1 MKNRLQFNRHFPI
14 FSGETKTIG
23 GEQVWIDGREQAKK
37 WLDAKIK
44 HADFIPLIG
53 EPIVLRY
60 LDNAGNKQLILA
72 VGKATG
78 NTTGDTTRR
87 EYHIIDSAELQE
99 GVNTANNN
107 ANLAVELASS
117 FAKDIE
123 NYRIILQNMIGDG
136 GIEMEDGSYFETDD
150 PRGCGLYKVY
160 PGTNFISAATSF
172 AKADYILDQAI
183 GKTNGAVSELSGAT
197 EGIKESL
204 GGLSGATQSL
214 SGVVGDLSANT
225 QAALADVNDDLAA
238 LSSATVSFS
247 AATNTV
253 INNITSGA
261 GLEPDGTYEHE
272 HNANYIDDATSLF
285 DADVIL
291 DRTIKELSGNTVAG
305 INDLSA
311 NTVSAIAENTERIN
325 ETINN
330 LSAGTVNIVNNLS
343 AGTIA
348 AINDLSANTADAVD
362 EINNDVAALSSATV
376 SFSAA
381 TDGLIN
387 NIKDGSGLKPDG
399 TYEHKHDANYIGN
412 ADSLFKADVILDETI
427 ADLSANTI
435 SAINNLSAGTVA
447 RIDNLSANTIN
458 AINNLS
464 ANTVAADQ
472 AINDRIDDLESREIL
487 GEDAIRVAK
496 NDGNH
501 TVSLRISDEDKVLT
515 QNYYGLKANVNLVYD
530 SENKKIY
537 LKGKNN
543 ETISEINAADFIKDG
558 MLDTVALI
566 TATEEMAV
574 QHPELIPGEIY
585 LMLTFNTDAGKA
597 DVFISV
603 KKLVDI
609 YTVSASSID
618 YLTIEGYEIRANVN
632 VENGLA
638 GYEYAKGISAVT
650 TNIVEAAGLNLG
662 EQGMYPGHDDTHII
676 KNAHSLDHADVLLDG
691 AIYNVSGMVIDLS
704 GNVINYIDEKT
715 EGFDERI
722 NEVENKVYELSAGT
736 VSELRV
742 VNEKIVSG
750 ITTLSG
756 NVINYVDGKISGLTG
771 DVNALSG
778 AVINLSAATTAISHD
793 VTALSAGTIQLSADT
808 VAAINAAIDG
818 LDSEASVTPGKYLT
832 GIEIVD
838 GKINGIT
845 ETDLPELSITPL
857 GDGNVI
863 TDIQVNDHEITF
875 SKGLTVATDADLENL
890 SGSVVS
896 IQEELD
902 RAEDAAGLANDGTY
916 IKPTETG
923 LTSGSKSL
931 RDAIAILDDA
941 TLELS
946 AATVFAMEGVDDK
959 IEELSGAVITF
970 SSATVNEIT
979 NINNDINVV
988 SGDVQELSG
997 AVMSISAKTAGVL
1010 TLNLNGVEQG
1020 KYCPSASTT
1029 IDLTAIQ
1036 EVTGA
1041 DVLLTGYE
1049 ISTASTLEELTVV
1062 ETDNVNE
1069 AFGKVQKQ
1077 IIDNEEVVAAALNE
1091 IDERVD
1097 ALSASVVNN
1106 RIDIDILSAN
1116 MADISVIANN
1126 LDELSAATI
1135 SMSGSV
1141 VNNRTDIDILSAN
1154 MIDNEMVIAAAFND
1168 VNSRIINLS
1177 GDVTTLQ
1184 QETLTGVS
1192 IDGVLQP
1199 IVNRVA
1205 NLEIEVPV
1213 VANFFDGAEYDSNTK
1228 LIKFTHGQN
1237 VVDTIDATDFIKD
1250 GMLDSV
1256 SVIEISGETYL
1267 SFVFNTDSGKEAIN
1281 IKVSDFAG
1289 LYSAGSGI
1297 SISNDNVVTI
1307 KLANKGDTNF
1317 LKLDGDGLYLTGLSE
1332 MLTDVNSLSG
1342 MVNTLSGDVS
1352 TLSGAVINLSAATT
1366 AISQNLNIVSG
1377 GLESLS
1383 ASVITNRNNINTLS
1397 ARTVNLSGDTYGS
1410 GVIDSEHN
1418 VINVGTY
1425 RTFAEITASTSD
1437 ITLDLANYLTIVNV
1451 TAGTYTLRMPSSNL
1465 PEIPV
1470 GGIREYHVIF
1480 RVPTTGQSVTTIT
1493 IANDT
1498 GVVVTGYGAIYLG
1511 SDNMYAEANVIVAR
1525 GDSGYRFFVRAD

>member
-123 NYRIILQNMIGDG
+123 NYRIILKNMIGDG

-150 PRGCGLYKVY
+150 PSGCGLYKVY
-160 PGTNFISAATSF
+160 PGTNFIFAASSLT
-172 AKADYILDQAI
+172 KADYILDQAI

-204 GGLSGATQSL
+204 GELSGATQSL

-225 QAALADVNDDLAA
+225 QAALAEVNDDLAA

-272 HNANYIDDATSLF
+272 HNANYIDTARSLF

-348 AINDLSANTADAVD
+348 AINDLSANTTGRIDQLANDLAGAVND
-362 EINNDVAALSSATV
+362 INSDLSALSSATV

-387 NIKDGSGLKPDG
+387 NIKNGAGLEPDG

-447 RIDNLSANTIN
+447 
-458 AINNLS
+458 
-464 ANTVAADQ
+464 ADQ
-472 AINDRIDDLESREIL
+472 ATNDRIDDLENREIF

-501 TVSLRISDEDKVLT
+501 TVSLFISGEDKVLT
-515 QNYYGLKANVNLVYD
+515 QDVYGLKANVNLVYD

-537 LKGKNN
+537 LKGKGN

-558 MLDTVALI
+558 MLDSVALI
-566 TATEEMAV
+566 TATQEMAI

-662 EQGMYPGHDDTHII
+662 EQGMYPGHDETHFI
-676 KNAHSLDHADVLLDG
+676 KYAHSLDDADVKLDE
-691 AIYNVSGMVIDLS
+691 AIWNVSGMVIDLS

-736 VSELRV
+736 VSELHV
-742 VNEKIVSG
+742 VNEK

-832 GIEIVD
+832 GIEIAN

-896 IQEELD
+896 LQEELD
-902 RAEDAAGLANDGTY
+902 KVEESAGLDGDGGY

-923 LTSGSKSL
+923 LTSGSTSL
-931 RDAIAILDDA
+931 KEAIAILDDA

-979 NINNDINVV
+979 NI

-1010 TLNLNGVEQG
+1010 TLNLNSVEQG

-1029 IDLTAIQ
+1029 IDL

-1213 VANFFDGAEYDSNTK
+1213 VANFFDGAEYDSNEK
-1228 LIKFTHGQN
+1228 LIKFKHGQN

-1297 SISNDNVVTI
+1297 SISNDNVVTV

-1317 LKLDGDGLYLTGLSE
+1317 LKLDGDGLYL
-1332 MLTDVNSLSG
+1332 SG
-1342 MVNTLSGDVS
+1342 ITAMAGDVS
-1352 TLSGAVINLSAATT
+1352 ALSAATT

-1383 ASVITNRNNINTLS
+1383 ASVVTHRNNINTLS
-1397 ARTVNLSGDTYGS
+1397 VRNVNLSGDTYGS
-1410 GVIDSEHN
+1410 GVIDSENN

>member
-37 WLDAKIK
+37 WLDTKIK

-60 LDNAGNKQLILA
+60 LDNEGNKQLILA

-123 NYRIILQNMIGDG
+123 NYRIILKNMIGDG
-136 GIEMEDGSYFETDD
+136 GIEMEDGSYFDTDD
-150 PRGCGLYKVY
+150 PSGCGLYKVY
-160 PGTNFISAATSF
+160 PGTNFISAATSL
-172 AKADYILDQAI
+172 AKADYFLDQAI

-204 GGLSGATQSL
+204 GELSGATQSL

-225 QAALADVNDDLAA
+225 QAALTDVNDDLAA

-247 AATNTV
+247 AATDGL
-253 INNITSGA
+253 IDNIVEGA
-261 GLEPDGTYEHE
+261 GLNENGTYKYER
-272 HNANYIDDATSLF
+272 NANYIDTAVSLC

-348 AINDLSANTADAVD
+348 AINDLSANTTGRIDQLAGDLADAVD
-362 EINNDVAALSSATV
+362 GINNDVAALSSATV

-381 TDGLIN
+381 TDDLIN
-387 NIKDGSGLKPDG
+387 NIKNGAGLEPDG
-399 TYEHKHDANYIGN
+399 TYEHKHDANYIDDAN
-412 ADSLFKADVILDETI
+412 SLFDADVILDRTI
-427 ADLSANTI
+427 AGLSANTM
-435 SAINNLSAGTVA
+435 SAIS
-447 RIDNLSANTIN
+447 
-458 AINNLS
+458 NLS

-472 AINDRIDDLESREIL
+472 AINHRIDDLENREIR
-487 GEDAIRVAK
+487 GENAINVAE

-501 TVSLRISDEDKVLT
+501 TVSLYISDEDKVLT
-515 QNYYGLKANVNLVYD
+515 QNVYGLKANVNLVYD

-558 MLDTVALI
+558 MLDSVALI

-662 EQGMYPGHDDTHII
+662 EQGMYPGHDRTHII
-676 KNAHSLDHADVLLDG
+676 KDAHTLDEADVLLDG
-691 AIYNVSGMVIDLS
+691 AIYGVSGMVIDLS

-715 EGFDERI
+715 EGYDERI
-722 NEVENKVYELSAGT
+722 NEVESKVYELSAGT

-750 ITTLSG
+750 LTTLSG

-832 GIEIVD
+832 GITIVD

-845 ETDLPELSITPL
+845 EADLPKLSSTFL
-857 GDGNVI
+857 GDGNVV
-863 TDIQVNDHEITF
+863 TDIQVDDHAITF
-875 SKGLTVATDADLENL
+875 RKGLTVATDADLENL

-902 RAEDAAGLANDGTY
+902 RVEDSAGLDQDGAY

-923 LTSGSKSL
+923 LTSGSTSL
-931 RDAIAILDDA
+931 KNAIAILDDA

-970 SSATVNEIT
+970 SSATFNEI
-979 NINNDINVV
+979 NVI

-997 AVMSISAKTAGVL
+997 VVMSISAKTAGVL

-1077 IIDNEEVVAAALNE
+1077 IIDNEEVVAAALNDL
-1091 IDERVD
+1091 DERVD

-1106 RIDIDILSAN
+1106 RTDIDILSAN

-1126 LDELSAATI
+1126 LEELSAATV

-1141 VNNRTDIDILSAN
+1141 VDNRTDIDTLSAN
-1154 MIDNEMVIAAAFND
+1154 MIDNELVIAAAFND

-1192 IDGVLQP
+1192 IGGVLQP

-1205 NLEIEVPV
+1205 NLEIEVPA
-1213 VANFFDGAEYDSNTK
+1213 VANFFDGAEYDSNEK
-1228 LIKFTHGQN
+1228 LIKFKHGQN
-1237 VVDTIDATDFIKD
+1237 VVDTIDATAFIKD

-1297 SISNDNVVTI
+1297 SISNDNVVTV

-1317 LKLDGDGLYLTGLSE
+1317 LKLDGDGLYL
-1332 MLTDVNSLSG
+1332 SG
-1342 MVNTLSGDVS
+1342 ITAMAGDVS
-1352 TLSGAVINLSAATT
+1352 ALSAATT

-1383 ASVITNRNNINTLS
+1383 TSVITNRNNINTLS
-1397 ARTVNLSGDTYGS
+1397 ARNVNLSGDTYGS
-1410 GVIDSEHN
+1410 GVIDSENN

-1425 RTFAEITASTSD
+1425 KTFAEITASTSD

-1451 TAGTYTLRMPSSNL
+1451 TAGTYTLRMPTSNL

-1470 GGIREYHVIF
+1470 GGMREYHVIF

-1498 GVVVTGYGAIYLG
+1498 RVVVTGYGAIYLG

-1525 GDSGYRFFVRAD
+1525 GESDYRFFVRAD

>member
-60 LDNAGNKQLILA
+60 LDNEGNKQLILA

-123 NYRIILQNMIGDG
+123 NYRIILKNMIGDG

-150 PRGCGLYKVY
+150 PSGCGLYKVY
-160 PGTNFISAATSF
+160 PGTNFIFAASSLT
-172 AKADYILDQAI
+172 KADYILDQAI

-225 QAALADVNDDLAA
+225 QAALAEVNDDLAA

-247 AATNTV
+247 AATDSL
-253 INNITSGA
+253 INNIKNGA

-272 HNANYIDDATSLF
+272 HNANYIDTATSLF

-348 AINDLSANTADAVD
+348 AINDLSANTTGRIDRLADDLADAVD
-362 EINNDVAALSSATV
+362 GINNDVAALSSATV

-387 NIKDGSGLKPDG
+387 NIKRGAGLEPDG
-399 TYEHKHDANYIGN
+399 TYEHKHDANYIDEAN
-412 ADSLFKADVILDETI
+412 SLFEADEKLDDAI
-427 ADLSANTI
+427 ADLSANTM
-435 SAINNLSAGTVA
+435 SAISNLSAG
-447 RIDNLSANTIN
+447 
-458 AINNLS
+458 
-464 ANTVAADQ
+464 TVAADQ
-472 AINDRIDDLESREIL
+472 AINDRIDDLESREIR
-487 GEDAIRVAK
+487 GENAINVDE

-501 TVSLRISDEDKVLT
+501 TVSLHISNEDKVLT
-515 QNYYGLKANVNLVYD
+515 QDVYGLKANVNLVYD

-537 LKGKNN
+537 LKGKGN

-558 MLDTVALI
+558 MLDSVALI
-566 TATEEMAV
+566 TATAEMAI

-722 NEVENKVYELSAGT
+722 NEVESKVYELSAGT
-736 VSELRV
+736 VSELRI

-818 LDSEASVTPGKYLT
+818 LDSEAAVTPGKYLT
-832 GIEIVD
+832 GIEIVN

-896 IQEELD
+896 LQEELD
-902 RAEDAAGLANDGTY
+902 RAERYAGLDEDGSY

-923 LTSGSKSL
+923 LTSGSTSL

-959 IEELSGAVITF
+959 IGELSGAVITF

-979 NINNDINVV
+979 NINNDINVI

-1010 TLNLNGVEQG
+1010 TLNLNSVEQG

-1029 IDLTAIQ
+1029 IDL

-1106 RIDIDILSAN
+1106 RTDIDILSAN
-1116 MADISVIANN
+1116 MADINVIANN
-1126 LDELSAATI
+1126 LDELSAATV

-1192 IDGVLQP
+1192 IGGVLQP

-1205 NLEIEVPV
+1205 TFDIDVPV
-1213 VANFFDGAEYDSNTK
+1213 VANFFDGAEYDSNEK
-1228 LIKFTHGQN
+1228 LIKFKHGQN
-1237 VVDTIDATDFIKD
+1237 VVATIDATDFIKD
-1250 GMLDSV
+1250 GMLYSV

-1267 SFVFNTDSGKEAIN
+1267 SFVFNTDSDKETIN

-1297 SISNDNVVTI
+1297 SISNDNVVTV

-1317 LKLDGDGLYLTGLSE
+1317 LKLDGDGLYL
-1332 MLTDVNSLSG
+1332 SG
-1342 MVNTLSGDVS
+1342 ITAMAGDVS
-1352 TLSGAVINLSAATT
+1352 ALSAATT
-1366 AISQNLNIVSG
+1366 AISQTLNAVSG
-1377 GLESLS
+1377 NLESLS
-1383 ASVITNRNNINTLS
+1383 ASVVTHRNNINTLS
-1397 ARTVNLSGDTYGS
+1397 ARNVNLSGDTYGS

-1470 GGIREYHVIF
+1470 GGMREYHVIF

-1525 GDSGYRFFVRAD
+1525 GESGYRFFVRAD

>member
-60 LDNAGNKQLILA
+60 LDNEGNKQLILA

-123 NYRIILQNMIGDG
+123 NYRVILKNMIGNG

-150 PRGCGLYKVY
+150 PSGCGLYKVY
-160 PGTNFISAATSF
+160 PGTNFIFAASSLT
-172 AKADYILDQAI
+172 KADYILDQAI

-204 GGLSGATQSL
+204 GELSGATQSL

-225 QAALADVNDDLAA
+225 QAALADVNNDLAA

-272 HNANYIDDATSLF
+272 HNANYIDDARSLF

-348 AINDLSANTADAVD
+348 AINDLSANTTGRIDRLADDLADAVD
-362 EINNDVAALSSATV
+362 GINSDLSALSSATV

-387 NIKDGSGLKPDG
+387 NIKGGAGLEPDG
-399 TYEHKHDANYIGN
+399 TYEHKHDANYIDEAN
-412 ADSLFKADVILDETI
+412 SLFEADEKLDDAI

-447 RIDNLSANTIN
+447 
-458 AINNLS
+458 
-464 ANTVAADQ
+464 ADQ
-472 AINDRIDDLESREIL
+472 AINDRIDDLESREIR
-487 GEDAIRVAK
+487 GENAINVAE

-501 TVSLRISDEDKVLT
+501 TVSLHISNEDKVLT
-515 QNYYGLKANVNLVYD
+515 QDVYGLKANVNLVYD

-537 LKGKNN
+537 LKGKGN

-558 MLDTVALI
+558 MLDSVALI
-566 TATEEMAV
+566 TATDEMTV

-662 EQGMYPGHDDTHII
+662 EQGMYPGHDETHII

-691 AIYNVSGMVIDLS
+691 AIYDVSGMVIDLS

-722 NEVENKVYELSAGT
+722 NEVESKVYELSAGT

-832 GIEIVD
+832 GIAIVD

-845 ETDLPELSITPL
+845 EADLPKLSSTFL
-857 GDGNVI
+857 GDGNVV
-863 TDIQVNDHEITF
+863 TDIQVDDHAITF
-875 SKGLTVATDADLENL
+875 RKGLTVATDADLENL

-896 IQEELD
+896 IQKELD
-902 RAEDAAGLANDGTY
+902 RAEDAAGLAEDGTY

-923 LTSGSKSL
+923 LTSGSTSL
-931 RDAIAILDDA
+931 RNAIAILDDA

-946 AATVFAMEGVDDK
+946 AATVFAMGGVDDK

-970 SSATVNEIT
+970 SSATYNEI
-979 NINNDINVV
+979 NVI

-1029 IDLTAIQ
+1029 IDL

-1062 ETDNVNE
+1062 ETDSVNE

-1077 IIDNEEVVAAALNE
+1077 IIDNEEVVAAALNDL
-1091 IDERVD
+1091 DERVD

-1106 RIDIDILSAN
+1106 RTDIDILSAN

-1126 LDELSAATI
+1126 LDELSAATV

-1154 MIDNEMVIAAAFND
+1154 MIDNELVIAAAFND
-1168 VNSRIINLS
+1168 VNSRIIHLS

-1192 IDGVLQP
+1192 IGGVLQP

-1205 NLEIEVPV
+1205 NLEIDVPA

-1237 VVDTIDATDFIKD
+1237 VVATINATDFIKD
-1250 GMLDSV
+1250 GMVNSV
-1256 SVIEISGETYL
+1256 VIDTPTVGPNSGVSCLIIT
-1267 SFVFNTDSGKEAIN
+1267 FNTDARKEN
-1281 IKVSDFAG
+1281 IEIPVSSIFDPSLYYTTANTYNKTEIDDLLRG
-1289 LYSAGSGI
+1289 LTSIDSAKTAYSA
-1297 SISNDNVVTI
+1297 VT
-1307 KLANKGDTNF
+1307 
-1317 LKLDGDGLYLTGLSE
+1317 
-1332 MLTDVNSLSG
+1332 
-1342 MVNTLSGDVS
+1342 
-1352 TLSGAVINLSAATT
+1352 
-1366 AISQNLNIVSG
+1366 
-1377 GLESLS
+1377 SLS
-1383 ASVITNRNNINTLS
+1383 AVTALS
-1397 ARTVNLSGDTYGS
+1397 AKTADSAVTALSAITALSAQTALSAKSLDHMVTIALSGECYGAVSTNFSENAVNIETYKKFVTANGLTNLTF
-1410 GVIDSEHN
+1410 SE
-1418 VINVGTY
+1418 
-1425 RTFAEITASTSD
+1425 
-1437 ITLDLANYLTIVNV
+1437 YLTVV
-1451 TAGTYTLRMPSSNL
+1451 TVDDDTTLTIAANGLPVLPAGGLKEAHLIIENTGSSS
-1465 PEIPV
+1465 IA
-1470 GGIREYHVIF
+1470 
-1480 RVPTTGQSVTTIT
+1480 IT
-1493 IANDT
+1493 IANDARVKTTT
-1498 GVVVTGYGAIYLG
+1498 GNTIFIEGNGIGELNALITYNGSAYTIY
-1511 SDNMYAEANVIVAR
+1511 IITT
-1525 GDSGYRFFVRAD
+1525 

>member
-99 GVNTANNN
+99 GVDTANNN

-123 NYRIILQNMIGDG
+123 NYRIILKNMIGNG

-150 PRGCGLYKVY
+150 PSGCGLYKVY
-160 PGTNFISAATSF
+160 PGTNFIFAASSLT
-172 AKADYILDQAI
+172 KADYILDQAI
-183 GKTNGAVSELSGAT
+183 GKTNDAVSELSGAT

-204 GGLSGATQSL
+204 GELSGATQSL

-225 QAALADVNDDLAA
+225 QAALAEVNDDLAA

-247 AATNTV
+247 AATNTI

-272 HNANYIDDATSLF
+272 HNANYIDTATSLF

-348 AINDLSANTADAVD
+348 AINDLSANTTGRIDRLADDLADAVD
-362 EINNDVAALSSATV
+362 GINNDVAALSSATV

-387 NIKDGSGLKPDG
+387 NIKRGAGLEPDG

-435 SAINNLSAGTVA
+435 STISNLSASTVARIADLSGNTMSAISNLSAG
-447 RIDNLSANTIN
+447 
-458 AINNLS
+458 
-464 ANTVAADQ
+464 TVAADQ
-472 AINDRIDDLESREIL
+472 AINDRIDDLESREIR
-487 GEDAIRVAK
+487 GEDAINVAE

-501 TVSLRISDEDKVLT
+501 TVSLLISNEDKVLT

-558 MLDTVALI
+558 MLDSVALI
-566 TATEEMAV
+566 TATQEMAV

-662 EQGMYPGHDDTHII
+662 EQGMYPGHDETHFI
-676 KNAHSLDHADVLLDG
+676 KYAHSLDDADVKLDE
-691 AIYNVSGMVIDLS
+691 AIWNVSGMVIDLS

-722 NEVENKVYELSAGT
+722 NEVESKVYELSAGT

-818 LDSEASVTPGKYLT
+818 LDSEAAVTPGKYLT

-896 IQEELD
+896 LQEELD
-902 RAEDAAGLANDGTY
+902 KVEESAGLDGDGSY

-923 LTSGSKSL
+923 LTSGSTSL
-931 RDAIAILDDA
+931 KDAIAILDDA

-959 IEELSGAVITF
+959 IGELSGAVITF

-1010 TLNLNGVEQG
+1010 TLNLNSVEQG

-1029 IDLTAIQ
+1029 IDL

-1126 LDELSAATI
+1126 LDELSAATV

-1168 VNSRIINLS
+1168 VNSRIIHLS

-1192 IDGVLQP
+1192 IDGVPQP
-1199 IVNRVA
+1199 IVDRVA

-1213 VANFFDGAEYDSNTK
+1213 VANFFDGAEYDSNEK
-1228 LIKFTHGQN
+1228 KIKFKHGQN
-1237 VVDTIDATDFIKD
+1237 VVATIDATDFIKD

-1297 SISNDNVVTI
+1297 SISNDNVVTV

-1317 LKLDGDGLYLTGLSE
+1317 LKLDGDGLYL
-1332 MLTDVNSLSG
+1332 SG
-1342 MVNTLSGDVS
+1342 ITAMAGDVS
-1352 TLSGAVINLSAATT
+1352 ALSAATT

-1383 ASVITNRNNINTLS
+1383 ASVVTHRNNINTLS
-1397 ARTVNLSGDTYGS
+1397 ARNVNLSGDTYGS
-1410 GVIDSEHN
+1410 GVIDSENN

-1451 TAGTYTLRMPSSNL
+1451 TAGTYTLRMPTSNL

-1470 GGIREYHVIF
+1470 GGMREYHVIF

-1525 GDSGYRFFVRAD
+1525 GESGYRFFVRAD